1 MTIRDFFIYLLDI
14 NISSSMNN
22 NPFVTNGYVSPEY
35 FCDREKETAKIV
47 SLLTNE
53 NNIALI
59 SPRRLGKT
67 DLLRHCFQQP
77 EIKENYHTFII
88 DIYATDSVRDF
99 VNVFGKAVLDE
110 LRPKGKAVW
119 NLFLNILAS
128 LRSEITFDI
137 NGQPTWGMGMGAIT
151 NPSAT
156 LDEIFSYL
164 NQADKPCLV
173 AIDEFQ
179 QITRYTDN
187 AHIEAELRTHIQRC
201 PHTHFVFSGSHRHLM
216 GAIFTSPARPFYQS
230 VTLVNLAPI
239 SLEKYTEFCC
249 MHFEKKA
256 KKLSPKVVSVLYEH
270 FSGITSYMQ
279 KVMNILFTMTPEGE
293 ECSLEMIDIAIN
305 ELLDFSSDTYETL
318 LYQMPEKQ
326 RSVFMAIAS
335 EGQAKAISSGA
346 FVRRYH
352 LISPSSVSSA
362 AKGLLEKD
370 FITYDKGIY
379 QVYDQFFQLW
389 LRKYKI

>member
-1 MTIRDFFIYLLDI
+1 MK
-14 NISSSMNN
+14 

-67 DLLRHCFQQP
+67 DLLRHCFGQP
-77 EIKENYHTFII
+77 EIKEHYHTFII
-88 DIYATDSVRDF
+88 DIYATSSVRDF

-110 LRPKGKAVW
+110 LRPKGKSVW
-119 NLFLNILAS
+119 GTFLNVLAS
-128 LRSEITFDI
+128 LRSEITFDM
-137 NGQPTWGMGMGAIT
+137 NGQPTWGIGLGAIT

-164 NQADKPCLV
+164 NNAGKPCLI

-179 QITRYTDN
+179 QITKYADDPN
-187 AHIEAELRTHIQRC
+187 IEAALRTHIQRC
-201 PHTHFVFSGSHRHLM
+201 SNAHFVFSGSHRHLM
-216 GAIFTSPARPFYQS
+216 GAMFTSPARPFYQS
-230 VTLVNLAPI
+230 VTLINLPPI
-239 SLEKYTEFCC
+239 SVDKYEEFCLR
-249 MHFEKKA
+249 HFERASKH
-256 KKLSPKVVSVLYEH
+256 LDTLVVTELYER
-270 FSGITSYMQ
+270 FNGITSYMQ
-279 KVMNILFTMTPEGE
+279 KVMNILFSMTGTGE
-293 ECSLEMIDIAIN
+293 ICIPSMIDTAIN
-305 ELLDFSSDTYETL
+305 DLLDFSADTYDAL

-326 RSVFMAIAS
+326 RIVFMAIAA
-335 EGQAKAISSGA
+335 EGKAKAISSGD
-346 FVRRYH
+346 FVRKYK
-352 LISPSSVSSA
+352 LQSASSVSSA
-362 AKGLLEKD
+362 VKGLLEKD

-389 LRKYKI
+389 LQRNKL